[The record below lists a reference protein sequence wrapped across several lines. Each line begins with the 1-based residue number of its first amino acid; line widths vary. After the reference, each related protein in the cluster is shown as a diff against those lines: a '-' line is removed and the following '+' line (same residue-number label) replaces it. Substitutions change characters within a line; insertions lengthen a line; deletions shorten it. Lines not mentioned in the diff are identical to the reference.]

1 MSSQI
6 PFVDELRREL
16 LDHVPVVVGPH
27 VPALR
32 SRRSSGP
39 VVALAAFLLVL
50 VGGGFAIW
58 LTASRGSGSDVVG
71 PDLIDWDIQV
81 QLWAPDDPQALVDG
95 VGAMPGVAETQY
107 LPDGSVLYP
116 ETPGLGEDGDGAAST
131 ETSTSPSTVR
141 TPMMA
146 ALLIRLADGADPD
159 AVVAELDQRV
169 EVSGIV
175 YSPALAQRR
184 GRAFFDRMQDGAVV
198 LSEDPLIVQPQPG
211 PEPAFDTSSLGREIV
226 LETVPPGESSMNA
239 LRADGGLFALDN
251 DGSRQLD
258 DSRPI
263 LSVGRVTVP
272 RNSVSSSAKNL
283 ILYPT
288 VDGGY
293 CSVTLSDGGG
303 YGANCGL
310 YSDGQFGVAGGGSG
324 SEGFSFINVVVPE
337 NTSVVTVETQADGLM
352 WQRPVAGWALFPTMV
367 GDEMSGFIVEAFD
380 RRGTM
385 IGRWEN

>member
-1 MSSQI
+1 MRSQI

-16 LDHVPVVVGPH
+16 LDHVPVVVGSD

-32 SRRSSGP
+32 SRRFSGP

-50 VGGGFAIW
+50 VGGGLAIW
-58 LTASRGSGSDVVG
+58 LTASRGSGLEMVG
-71 PDLIDWDIQV
+71 PNLIDWDIQIR
-81 QLWAPDDPQALVDG
+81 LWAPDDPQAVVNE

-116 ETPGLGEDGDGAAST
+116 ETPGLGEGGDGAVST
-131 ETSTSPSTVR
+131 ETSASPSTVR

-146 ALLIRLADGADPD
+146 VLLIRLADGADPD
-159 AVVAELDQRV
+159 AVVAELNQRI
-169 EVSGIV
+169 EVYGVV
-175 YSPALAQRR
+175 YSPALAERR
-184 GRAFFDRMQDGAVV
+184 ERAFFDRMQDGAVV
-198 LSEDPLIVQPQPG
+198 LVEDPLIVQPQPS

-226 LETVPPGESSMNA
+226 LEAVPPDELSMSA
-239 LRADGGLFALDN
+239 LRADGGLFALDDN
-251 DGSRQLD
+251 GSRQLD

-263 LSVGRVTVP
+263 LNIGRVTVP
-272 RNSVSSSAKNL
+272 RNSVSSSAKHL

-288 VDGGY
+288 IDGGY
-293 CSVTLSDGGG
+293 CNVTLSDDAG
-303 YGANCGL
+303 YGSNCGF

-337 NTSVVTVETQADGLM
+337 NTSVVTVETQADGVM

-380 RRGTM
+380 QYGNV
-385 IGRWEN
+385 IGHWET